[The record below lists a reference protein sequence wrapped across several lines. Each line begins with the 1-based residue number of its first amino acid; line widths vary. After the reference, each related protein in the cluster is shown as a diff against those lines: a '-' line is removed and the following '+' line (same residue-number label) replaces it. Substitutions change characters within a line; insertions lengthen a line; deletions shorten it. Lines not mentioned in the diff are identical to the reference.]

1 MKRIIYCLCSFVL
14 LFASFDAAA
23 RQSSFPRASRDSISA
38 VLSRIVRREVLGGYV
53 EVEFVRE
60 RGKILE
66 VKASTALSYYPFRE
80 DNLRAIYDSVRARLP
95 REYAS
100 CRLEIYSGKHLIDD
114 LVPMMYRRRSDERR
128 FTNPCSRQLVERS
141 RTAGRP
147 AAGLAGRHIAMWQS
161 HGRYFDQRENQ
172 WRWQRS
178 RLWETVEDLYT
189 QGYVLPYLVP
199 MLENAG
205 ATVLL
210 PRERDLSKVEIIVDN
225 DPGVDAGTRYREHG
239 REKWDDAGVGFAH
252 IREEYLT
259 GQNPFTEGTARSVAT
274 TTREQPTA
282 AAVWGAAIPE
292 RGRYG
297 IYVSYKTLDDSSE
310 DAHYTVCHLGGRT
323 QFTVNQ
329 RMGGGMWVYLGEFD
343 LPAGDCDTVVMLDN
357 RSSHK
362 GARVTA
368 DAVKI
373 GGGMGNVARTVS
385 AENRTTDIDYV
396 AETSG
401 YPRFCEGARYWL
413 QWSGFPEDV
422 YTPKENRDDYRDDY
436 MSRAHWVNALMGG
449 SERLPDKSG
458 KSIPVDLAFAFHSD
472 AGVRLNDDIIGTL
485 GIYCTQDNEGRFEG
499 GASRMRSRDL
509 TDAVMSQIVGDIRAL
524 YEPSWSRRGMWDR
537 AYYEARVPNV
547 PTMLLELL
555 SHQNFADMRYGL
567 DPRFRFTVCRAI
579 YKAMLRYLSF
589 QYSKPYVV
597 QPLPVAGFRAELTGD
612 DEVELSWR
620 AVEDRLEPTAVPTA
634 YIVYTRIDDGGF
646 DDGRRTESTCVRFK
660 QHPDHIYSYRV
671 TAVNDGGES
680 FPSQTLAACRVS
692 GERGRAMIVNGF
704 DRVSAPMSV
713 QGDSIAGFY
722 NRYDEGVPYMRDISF
737 IGEQHNFDRSLSKS
751 DNDNYALGSSY
762 NDYETEIIAGNT
774 FDYAALH
781 GRSIVRAGYSFSS
794 SSREA
799 VESGEVDLTRYD
811 IVDLILGKQRS
822 TSVGRGTSGYAF
834 KTFTAELQQA
844 LRGYT
849 DRGGALF
856 VSGAFVATDLWHS
869 PEATESDRD
878 FACGVLHYSFGGNM
892 ATRRGEVRTVPS
904 RFAARRSDM
913 RFATCLNDS
922 IYRVESP
929 DVLLPTGKG
938 AFTALRY
945 TANNQG
951 AGVAYIG
958 KYRTFVVGFPFET
971 ITDAQTRDRFMSQ
984 VLRFL
989 TEK

>member
-1 MKRIIYCLCSFVL
+1 M
-14 LFASFDAAA
+14 
-23 RQSSFPRASRDSISA
+23 
-38 VLSRIVRREVLGGYV
+38 LSRIVRREVLGGYV
-53 EVEFVRE
+53 EVESVRE
-60 RGKILE
+60 RGKTLE
-66 VKASTALSYYPFRE
+66 IKASVGLSYYPFRE
-80 DNLRAIYDSVRARLP
+80 DNLRAVYDSVRSKLP
-95 REYAS
+95 SDYAG
-100 CRLEIYSGKHLIDD
+100 CRLEIYSGKHLVDN
-114 LVPMMYRRRSDERR
+114 LVPLMYRRRSDQRR
-128 FTNPCSRQLVERS
+128 FTNRALRPLVERIGTFNNPES
-141 RTAGRP
+141 
-147 AAGLAGRHIAMWQS
+147 GLAGRHIAMWQS

-210 PRERDLSKVEIIVDN
+210 PRERDLSKVEIIADN
-225 DPGVDAGTRYREHG
+225 DHGVDAGTRYREYG
-239 REKWDDAGVGFAH
+239 RERWEDAGVGFAH
-252 IREEYLT
+252 LREEYLT
-259 GQNPFTEGTARSVAT
+259 GQNPFTEGSARSVST
-274 TTREQPTA
+274 TTHEQPTA
-282 AAVWGAAIPE
+282 AAVWGATIPE

-297 IYVSYKTLDDSSE
+297 IYVSYKTLDDSAE
-310 DAHYTVCHLGGRT
+310 DARYTVCHLGGRS
-323 QFTVNQ
+323 QFSVNQ

-343 LPAGDCDTVVMLDN
+343 LPAGYCDTVVMLDN
-357 RSSHK
+357 RSSRR
-362 GARVTA
+362 GARITA

-385 AENRTTDIDYV
+385 VENRMPGIDYV

-422 YTPKENRDDYRDDY
+422 YTPKDNRDDYRDDY

-485 GIYCTQDNEGRFEG
+485 GIYCTQDNGGSFEG

-509 TDAVMSQIVGDIRAL
+509 TDAVMSQIVGDVRAL
-524 YEPSWSRRGMWDR
+524 YEPDWSRRGMWDR

-579 YKAMLRYLSF
+579 YKAMLRYLAF
-589 QYSKPYVV
+589 QYSVPYVV
-597 QPLPVAGFRAELTGD
+597 QPLPVAGFRAELVGEC
-612 DEVELSWR
+612 EVELSWR
-620 AVEDRLEPTAVPTA
+620 AVEDRLEPTAVPT
-634 YIVYTRIDDGGF
+634 YYVVYTRIDDGAF
-646 DDGRRTESTCVRFK
+646 DGGRRVESSCVRFE
-660 QHPDHIYSYRV
+660 QRPDHIYSYRV

-680 FPSQTLAACRVS
+680 FPSETLAAGRVS
-692 GERGRAMIVNGF
+692 GERGRVMIVNGF

-722 NRYDEGVPYMRDISF
+722 NLYDDGVPYVRDISF
-737 IGEQHNFDRSLSKS
+737 IGDQHNFSRALSKS
-751 DNDNYALGSSY
+751 DNDNYALGSCY

-774 FDYAALH
+774 FDYVAVH
-781 GRSIVRAGYSFSS
+781 GRSIVQAGYSFCS
-794 SSREA
+794 SSRDSFETTA
-799 VESGEVDLTRYD
+799 ADAARYD
-811 IVDLILGKQRS
+811 AVDLILGKQRS
-822 TSVGRGTSGYAF
+822 VTMGRGTSGYAF
-834 KTFTAELQQA
+834 KTFSRELQQA
-844 LRGYT
+844 LRRYVDG
-849 DRGGALF
+849 GGALL
-856 VSGAFVATDLWHS
+856 VSGAYVATDMWHS
-869 PEATESDRD
+869 AEATEADRD
-878 FACGVLHYSFGGNM
+878 FARGVLHYSFGGNM
-892 ATRRGEVRTVPS
+892 ATRRGSVRTVPS
-904 RFAARRSDM
+904 RFADRRYDI
-913 RFATCLNDS
+913 RFATERNDS

-929 DVLLPTGKG
+929 DVLQPAGKG
-938 AFTALRY
+938 AFTSLRY
-945 TANNQG
+945 TSNNQS
-951 AGVAYIG
+951 AGVAFVG

-971 ITDAQTRDRFMSQ
+971 IVDAEIRDKFMAQ
-984 VLRFL
+984 ALRFL